1 MRIAYLG
8 TLLPFAVLDPHRIGL
23 ARGRRLSERRSYNP
37 RPSVTSDAVILTPA
51 DLDALVAYLATLR

>member
-1 MRIAYLG
+1 M
-8 TLLPFAVLDPHRIGL
+8 LDPHRIGL
-23 ARGRRLSERRSYNP
+23 ARGGRLSERRSYNP